1 MEYQLPPAHKRAF
14 ERLKAMMHAYLVE
27 RDAEK
32 ALTFYTEDVQS
43 IGTGVQEVAF
53 NKEQLRRLLEEE
65 IRIDPLPFQISFEQ
79 VVASGRHSDTS
90 VSLYTVLKV
99 EKLLPSGIPICVAMR
114 QTALMC
120 ESDGEFYI
128 RAVHVSVPAAQ
139 QKDDEYYPIKF
150 GEKTVQQRR
159 EQLDSDLLRLMSEN
173 MSGGILGSY
182 SEPGFPLYFIN
193 DHMLRH
199 LGYT

>member
-114 QTALMC
+114 QTELMC
-120 ESDGEFYI
+120 ESERRI
-128 RAVHVSVPAAQ
+128 LHSVRFMFRCRPLS
-139 QKDDEYYPIKF
+139 
-150 GEKTVQQRR
+150 RR
-159 EQLDSDLLRLMSEN
+159 TMNIIQLSSARKRCS
-173 MSGGILGSY
+173 SGVNSSIATCSG
-182 SEPGFPLYFIN
+182 
-193 DHMLRH
+193 
-199 LGYT
+199 